1 MGLFIED
8 LINFG
13 NLVDT
18 EVEVKFEPQD
28 FKKVFNNYNFEFEDR
43 LVKIKGKKK
52 ILFMNKTF
60 EFRGLQEADRV
71 FNVKEF
77 NVDDFGIYLKVLS
90 KDGLSELLKDK
101 RFSLEESF
109 LKWSLID
116 VFRATEVFEKIPE
129 RFKERIVIK
138 RYRVRKDALSIYV
151 TVTK

>member
-28 FKKVFNNYNFEFEDR
+28 FKKVFNNYDFEFEDR

-71 FNVKEF
+71 F
-77 NVDDFGIYLKVLS
+77 
-90 KDGLSELLKDK
+90 
-101 RFSLEESF
+101 
-109 LKWSLID
+109 
-116 VFRATEVFEKIPE
+116 T
-129 RFKERIVIK
+129 
-138 RYRVRKDALSIYV
+138 
-151 TVTK
+151 

>member
-1 MGLFIED
+1 M
-8 LINFG
+8 
-13 NLVDT
+13 
-18 EVEVKFEPQD
+18 
-28 FKKVFNNYNFEFEDR
+28 
-43 LVKIKGKKK
+43 
-52 ILFMNKTF
+52 
-60 EFRGLQEADRV
+60 
-71 FNVKEF
+71 
-77 NVDDFGIYLKVLS
+77 
-90 KDGLSELLKDK
+90 KDK